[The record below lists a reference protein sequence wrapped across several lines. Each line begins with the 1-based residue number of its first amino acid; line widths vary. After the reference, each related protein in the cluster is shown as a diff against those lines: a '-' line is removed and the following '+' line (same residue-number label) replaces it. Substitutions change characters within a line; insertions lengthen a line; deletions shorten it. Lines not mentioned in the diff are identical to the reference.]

1 MFYLDHEE
9 RVKFVDGV
17 LAHSQEWQWLIDII
31 GEKAEFKDIDYWG
44 DFVNERIQLQ
54 TIYEYFVKILSFC
67 DREWEWPQV
76 QIQQLWLIAQFY
88 LDMISMEECVQ
99 DITDI
104 SCTLFLFCVWIT
116 KLENVDNETDY
127 RKRQILRL
135 PLNLTPLL

>member
-9 RVKFVDGV
+9 QVKFVDGV

-31 GEKAEFKDIDYWG
+31 GEKAEFKDIDSWG

-88 LDMISMEECVQ
+88 L
-99 DITDI
+99 T
-104 SCTLFLFCVWIT
+104 
-116 KLENVDNETDY
+116 
-127 RKRQILRL
+127 
-135 PLNLTPLL
+135 

>member
-31 GEKAEFKDIDYWG
+31 GEKAEFKDIDSWG

-76 QIQQLWLIAQFY
+76 QIQQLWLIAQFRHDKY
-88 LDMISMEECVQ
+88 GGMRAGYHRYILHAFS
-99 DITDI
+99 
-104 SCTLFLFCVWIT
+104 FLCM
-116 KLENVDNETDY
+116 DH
-127 RKRQILRL
+127 QIGKCG
-135 PLNLTPLL
+135 